1 MSFVKTTLCA
11 AAMLLVVQTDQ
22 QALQRMVSTERAFA
36 AATAELGVR
45 DGFLTFFGDDAIAL
59 VPGASGA
66 GVTTPLAKESLRSRP
81 QPKLPLAAKLRWEP
95 FTGQMSSD
103 GTLGW
108 LTGPFVNAAETTNDI
123 LGKGAYFSV
132 WKRQAD
138 GTYRVWLDEGV
149 TLPSVWQN
157 ASEFRV
163 APDPDAG
170 AVGSASET
178 IAAAEASVAA
188 GGDAWRARLADQARL
203 HRQGEMPKAGRA
215 AVSEW
220 SAGWSR
226 VKYTTIKTE
235 AAASGDLAVTV
246 GGYDATKTAAG
257 AGTEHGTWVRVWK
270 RAVTGAWRIVFES
283 SKST

>member
-1 MSFVKTTLCA
+1 MSFVKVCVCA
-11 AAMLLVVQTDQ
+11 AALAAVLQTDQ

-66 GVTTPLAKESLRSRP
+66 ATTPLAKEGLRPRP

-132 WKRQAD
+132 WKRQPD

-157 ASEFRV
+157 ASEFRA
-163 APDPDAG
+163 APEPDAG
-170 AVGSASET
+170 T
-178 IAAAEASVAA
+178 
-188 GGDAWRARLADQARL
+188 
-203 HRQGEMPKAGRA
+203 
-215 AVSEW
+215 
-220 SAGWSR
+220 
-226 VKYTTIKTE
+226 
-235 AAASGDLAVTV
+235 
-246 GGYDATKTAAG
+246 
-257 AGTEHGTWVRVWK
+257 
-270 RAVTGAWRIVFES
+270 
-283 SKST
+283 